1 MKVGF
6 NMKGGYKILDF
17 NGYTF
22 STSTTSAPKSTIID
36 GIYERIEGS
45 DKAFLIEGY
54 NLDGVEYK
62 AFFTAFVV
70 TGGSFVT
77 IFNNH
82 YITISANDKIVV
94 TAVTTG

>member
-1 MKVGF
+1 
-6 NMKGGYKILDF
+6 MKGGYKILDF
-17 NGYTF
+17 NGYAF
-22 STSTTSAPKSTIID
+22 STSTTSAPKSTTID
-36 GIYERIEGS
+36 GIYERIESS
-45 DKAFLIEGY
+45 DKAFLVEGY

-70 TGGSFVT
+70 TDGSFVT

-94 TAVTTG
+94 TAVTTGKSS

>member
-1 MKVGF
+1 
-6 NMKGGYKILDF
+6 MKGGYKILDF

-22 STSTTSAPKSTIID
+22 STSTTSAPKSTTID
-36 GIYERIEGS
+36 EIYNRLESS
-45 DKAFLIEGY
+45 DKVFLVEGY
-54 NLDGVEYK
+54 NLDKVYYK
-62 AFFTAFVV
+62 AFFATFVV

-82 YITISANDKIVV
+82 YITISADDKIVV

>member
-1 MKVGF
+1 
-6 NMKGGYKILDF
+6 MKGGYKILDF

-22 STSTTSAPKSTIID
+22 HTSTTAVERSTRIK
-36 GIYERIEGS
+36 GIYERVEGS
-45 DKAFLIEGY
+45 DKAFLVEGY

-70 TGGSFVT
+70 TDGSFVT

-82 YITISANDKIVV
+82 YITISANDEIIV
-94 TAVTTG
+94 TAVTTAVTTA

>member
-1 MKVGF
+1 
-6 NMKGGYKILDF
+6 MKGGYKILDF

-22 STSTTSAPKSTIID
+22 STSSTSAPKSTTID

-70 TGGSFVT
+70 TDGSFVT

>member
-1 MKVGF
+1 
-6 NMKGGYKILDF
+6 MKGGYKILDF

-22 STSTTSAPKSTIID
+22 STSTTSAPKSTTID

-45 DKAFLIEGY
+45 DKAFLVEGY

-70 TGGSFVT
+70 ADGSFVT

-82 YITISANDKIVV
+82 YIKISSNDKIVV
-94 TAVTTG
+94 AAVTTG

>member
-1 MKVGF
+1 
-6 NMKGGYKILDF
+6 MKGGYKILDF

-22 STSTTSAPKSTIID
+22 STSTTSAPKSTTIN
-36 GIYERIEGS
+36 GIYNRIENS
-45 DKAFLIEGY
+45 DKEFLVEGY
-54 NLDGVEYK
+54 NLDGVKYE

>member
-1 MKVGF
+1 
-6 NMKGGYKILDF
+6 MKGGYKILDF

-36 GIYERIEGS
+36 GIYERIESS
-45 DKAFLIEGY
+45 DKAFLVEGY

-70 TGGSFVT
+70 TDGSFVT

-82 YITISANDKIVV
+82 NITISANDKIVV
-94 TAVTTG
+94 TAVTTGKSS

>member
-1 MKVGF
+1 
-6 NMKGGYKILDF
+6 MKGGYKILDF

-22 STSTTSAPKSTIID
+22 FFFSISAHKSTTID
-36 GIYERIEGS
+36 GIYDRIESS
-45 DKAFLIEGY
+45 DKAFLVEGY

-70 TGGSFVT
+70 NSGSFVT

>member
-1 MKVGF
+1 
-6 NMKGGYKILDF
+6 MKGGYKILDF

-22 STSTTSAPKSTIID
+22 STSTTSEPQSTIID

-94 TAVTTG
+94 TAVAAG

>member
-1 MKVGF
+1 
-6 NMKGGYKILDF
+6 MKGGYKILDF

-22 STSTTSAPKSTIID
+22 YTSATSAPKSTTID
-36 GIYERIEGS
+36 GIYERIESS
-45 DKAFLIEGY
+45 DKAFLVEGY

-70 TGGSFVT
+70 TDGSFVT

-82 YITISANDKIVV
+82 YITISADDKIVV

>member
-1 MKVGF
+1 
-6 NMKGGYKILDF
+6 MKGGYKILDF
-17 NGYTF
+17 NGYKFRT
-22 STSTTSAPKSTIID
+22 STSVVETFTKID
-36 GIYERIEGS
+36 GIYDRIENS
-45 DKAFLIEGY
+45 DKAFLVEGY
-54 NLDGVEYK
+54 NLDGVKYK

>member
-1 MKVGF
+1 
-6 NMKGGYKILDF
+6 MKGGYKILDF
-17 NGYTF
+17 NGYKFYT
-22 STSTTSAPKSTIID
+22 STSAVSRSTTIN
-36 GIYERIEGS
+36 GIYDRIESS
-45 DKAFLIEGY
+45 DKAFLVEGY

-70 TGGSFVT
+70 NSGSFVT

-82 YITISANDKIVV
+82 YITISADDKIVV

>member
-1 MKVGF
+1 
-6 NMKGGYKILDF
+6 MKGGYKILDF

-22 STSTTSAPKSTIID
+22 STSTTGAPKSTIID

-70 TGGSFVT
+70 TDGSFVT

>member
-1 MKVGF
+1 
-6 NMKGGYKILDF
+6 MKGGYKILDF

-36 GIYERIEGS
+36 GIYEQIESS

-70 TGGSFVT
+70 TDGSFVT

-94 TAVTTG
+94 TAVAAG

>member
-1 MKVGF
+1 
-6 NMKGGYKILDF
+6 MKGGYKILDF

-22 STSTTSAPKSTIID
+22 STSTTSAPKSTTID
-36 GIYERIEGS
+36 GIYDRIESS
-45 DKAFLIEGY
+45 DKVFLVEGY

-77 IFNNH
+77 LFDNH
-82 YITISANDKIVV
+82 YITISANDKIIVS
-94 TAVTTG
+94 AVTTG

>member
-1 MKVGF
+1 
-6 NMKGGYKILDF
+6 MKGGYKILDF

-22 STSTTSAPKSTIID
+22 STSTTSAPKSTTID
-36 GIYERIEGS
+36 GIYERIESS
-45 DKAFLIEGY
+45 DKAFLVEGY

-70 TGGSFVT
+70 TDGSFVT

-82 YITISANDKIVV
+82 YITISANDEIIV
-94 TAVTTG
+94 TAVTTAVTTA

>member
-1 MKVGF
+1 
-6 NMKGGYKILDF
+6 MKGGYKILDF
-17 NGYTF
+17 NGYKFNT
-22 STSTTSAPKSTIID
+22 STSSDYRPTKID
-36 GIYERIEGS
+36 GIYDRIESS

-54 NLDGVEYK
+54 NLDGVKYK

>member
-1 MKVGF
+1 
-6 NMKGGYKILDF
+6 MKGGYKILDF

-22 STSTTSAPKSTIID
+22 STSTTSAPKSTTID
-36 GIYERIEGS
+36 GIYNRIENS

-54 NLDGVEYK
+54 NLDGVKYK

>member
-1 MKVGF
+1 
-6 NMKGGYKILDF
+6 MKGGYKILDF

-22 STSTTSAPKSTIID
+22 STSTTSAPKSTTID
-36 GIYERIEGS
+36 GIYERIESS
-45 DKAFLIEGY
+45 DKAFLVEGY

-70 TGGSFVT
+70 TEGSFVT

>member
-1 MKVGF
+1 
-6 NMKGGYKILDF
+6 MKGGYKILDF
-17 NGYTF
+17 NGYDF
-22 STSTTSAPKSTIID
+22 STSTTSAPKSTTID
-36 GIYERIEGS
+36 GIYERIESS
-45 DKAFLIEGY
+45 DKAFLVEGY

-70 TGGSFVT
+70 TDGSFVT

-94 TAVTTG
+94 TAVTTGKSS

>member
-1 MKVGF
+1 
-6 NMKGGYKILDF
+6 MKGGYKILDF

-36 GIYERIEGS
+36 GIYERIESS
-45 DKAFLIEGY
+45 DKAFLVEGY

-70 TGGSFVT
+70 TDGSFVT

-94 TAVTTG
+94 TAVTTGKSS

>member
-1 MKVGF
+1 
-6 NMKGGYKILDF
+6 MKGGYKILDF

-22 STSTTSAPKSTIID
+22 SASSTNTPKSTTID

-45 DKAFLIEGY
+45 DKAFLVEGY

-70 TGGSFVT
+70 AGGSFVT

-82 YITISANDKIVV
+82 YITIL
-94 TAVTTG
+94 

>member
-1 MKVGF
+1 
-6 NMKGGYKILDF
+6 MKGGYKILDF

-22 STSTTSAPKSTIID
+22 STSSTSAPKSTTID
-36 GIYERIEGS
+36 GIYERIESS

-70 TGGSFVT
+70 TDGSFVT

-94 TAVTTG
+94 TAVTTGKSS

>member
-1 MKVGF
+1 
-6 NMKGGYKILDF
+6 MKGGYRILDF
-17 NGYTF
+17 NGNKFY
-22 STSTTSAPKSTIID
+22 TSTAAVERSTKIP

-45 DKAFLIEGY
+45 DKAFLVEGY

-62 AFFTAFVV
+62 AFFTAFIV
-70 TGGSFVT
+70 TDGSFVT

-82 YITISANDKIVV
+82 YITISADDEITV

>member
-1 MKVGF
+1 
-6 NMKGGYKILDF
+6 MKGGYRILDF

-22 STSTTSAPKSTIID
+22 STSTTSAPKSTVVD

-45 DKAFLIEGY
+45 NKAFLVEGY

-62 AFFTAFVV
+62 AFFTAFTVS
-70 TGGSFVT
+70 GGSFVT
-77 IFNNH
+77 IFNDH
-82 YITISANDKIVV
+82 YITISSNDKIIV